1 MLSFL
6 ILIFLPCLWLWSAVY
21 RLGHRE
27 QKDEWAPRRV
37 DVFQRQNLL
46 PPDAVISAG
55 SVNSACTAGTQLMC
69 YQGSLSL
76 VLALVAISLFTH
88 LIRIPFLCSLIN
100 SYIFM
105 RRFFMSIFGHMFAC
119 IIGFL
124 YYSWFSNSLSCLSNK
139 FFLFG
144 RSGKLISIKH
154 RLYALHSHIW
164 KVMAPYRMSNTKT
177 HL

>member
-1 MLSFL
+1 MGSSSCWCFPKAKSSASWCSFISWFCEL
-6 ILIFLPCLWLWSAVY
+6 CMYCRYPINVLP
-21 RLGHRE
+21 RL
-27 QKDEWAPRRV
+27 
-37 DVFQRQNLL
+37 F
-46 PPDAVISAG
+46 
-55 SVNSACTAGTQLMC
+55 
-69 YQGSLSL
+69 LSL

-88 LIRIPFLCSLIN
+88 LIRIPFLYSLIN

-105 RRFFMSIFGHMFAC
+105 RCFFMSIFAHMFAC

-124 YYSWFSNSLSCLSNK
+124 YYSWFSNSLSCLSNR

-154 RLYALHSHIW
+154 RPYALHSHIW